1 MTKKI
6 FVDLKICRRPTKF
19 RGLLFISEGS
29 SSEGSSSGSDGIKGT
44 NGFRGA
50 FFLAELEAPLGAIS
64 TMKTVVLKFYNM
76 MNDHTNRLEF

>member
-50 FFLAELEAPLGAIS
+50 FFLAELEVPLGAI
-64 TMKTVVLKFYNM
+64 FYYNQIILFELY
-76 MNDHTNRLEF
+76 TNI